1 MSTPFPTSFPAG
13 PSTPAAQPIPLP
25 VSLPVASAGTAPE
38 RAVVELHPAPAPIA
52 AGRSDSAPAP
62 ALSGTFRV
70 FAHLAHGDRIEV
82 GTHETESAAKAEAT
96 ALMRFLRDERGDW
109 PFLGG
114 RFVRPEAIVSVDVE
128 SA

>member
-1 MSTPFPTSFPAG
+1 VSTPFPTSFPAG
-13 PSTPAAQPIPLP
+13 PSAPAAQPIPLP
-25 VSLPVASAGTAPE
+25 VPPVASAGIAPE

-52 AGRSDSAPAP
+52 AGLSDGAPAP
-62 ALSGTFRV
+62 ALSGNFRV
-70 FAHLAHGDRIEV
+70 YAHLAHGERIEV